1 MVSSRESQGV
11 RLLILEII
19 DRVND
24 TSVVLLYSTPDD
36 ASASFFFITG
46 EGLDS
51 TALLVAKPFI
61 IETSTELPFT
71 VRAALSTDIR
81 ARVSRHSL
89 ALPARC
95 ADRMMMQDSAAK
107 SEYYKSR
114 PLWSSGRPSRREREE
129 EPKPYEQKG
138 RRKRGGKGRRNR
150 DGDDDSRK
158 TRTAGDLDAELDAYV
173 SRSPFRSYS
182 CADERRRFAT
192 VNLSFLS
199 RKMCKLSVRRT
210 KRMELQIIYSILPI
224 RKRRSSVEIPLLRF
238 SE

>member
-1 MVSSRESQGV
+1 M
-11 RLLILEII
+11 
-19 DRVND
+19 
-24 TSVVLLYSTPDD
+24 LLYSTADD

-61 IETSTELPFT
+61 IETSTELPFA

-81 ARVSRHSL
+81 ARVSTRIHCILERS
-89 ALPARC
+89 AKEWNW
-95 ADRMMMQDSAAK
+95 QDSAAK

-150 DGDDDSRK
+150 EVDDNPKKS
-158 TRTAGDLDAELDAYV
+158 TTTGDLDAELDAYV
-173 SRSPFRSYS
+173 S
-182 CADERRRFAT
+182 
-192 VNLSFLS
+192 
-199 RKMCKLSVRRT
+199 
-210 KRMELQIIYSILPI
+210 
-224 RKRRSSVEIPLLRF
+224 
-238 SE
+238 